1 MGSAHL
7 RELERGITV
16 TEMAIS
22 EDNIQS
28 NSSGSGNI
36 NPERI
41 QYMIE
46 TLERDLPPLFERDIG
61 YDIYSQDICFTDPIN
76 TFNGKF
82 SYRIVYWTLRFHGQL
97 FFTHIELD
105 LHDVEQTAPE
115 HIEANWTVKG
125 TLRLPW
131 KPKIYFNGTSNYS
144 INSEGLIYKHV
155 DTWDRKP
162 IEVLKQFFRRGQNK
176 PS

>member
-1 MGSAHL
+1 MPTL
-7 RELERGITV
+7 RGIERGIAV
-16 TEMAIS
+16 TDMAIS
-22 EDNIQS
+22 EENIQS
-28 NSSGSGNI
+28 NSCETESIS
-36 NPERI
+36 PKRI
-41 QYMIE
+41 HYMVGA
-46 TLERDLPPLFERDIG
+46 LERDLPSLFERDIA
-61 YDIYSQDICFTDPIN
+61 YDIYSQDICFTDPIS

-82 SYRIVYWTLRFHGQL
+82 GYRIVYWTLRFHGQL

-105 LHDVEQTAPE
+105 LHDVKQTAPD
-115 HIEANWTVKG
+115 HIEAHWTVKG

-162 IEVLKQFFRRGQNK
+162 TEVLKQFFRRG
-176 PS
+176 